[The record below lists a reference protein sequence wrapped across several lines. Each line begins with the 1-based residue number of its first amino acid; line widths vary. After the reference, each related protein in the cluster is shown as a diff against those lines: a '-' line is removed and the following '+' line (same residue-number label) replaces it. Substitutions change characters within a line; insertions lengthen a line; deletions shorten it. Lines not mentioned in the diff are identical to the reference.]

1 MYLWSGS
8 VRIVKNASDRQ
19 PGAQRTVNMPLSSQQ
34 KKRPGKKITGG
45 LVALSSAAIV
55 TIYAAGY
62 TQTQSA
68 AAQFDSPIATASVP
82 PLAPTATATIAVA
95 TSTPFQR
102 IGIAPAIT
110 APTATPAPL
119 PRTTPTPASIA
130 TPTPAPAPASA
141 SVAGNYRDGSYTGL
155 GSSRHGSIG
164 VTVVVQSGKIASA
177 KISQCGTR
185 YPCSMISALPGE
197 VVAQQ
202 SATVDFVSGAT
213 DSSTAFTD
221 AVANALAKAS

>member
-1 MYLWSGS
+1 
-8 VRIVKNASDRQ
+8 
-19 PGAQRTVNMPLSSQQ
+19 MPLSPQP
-34 KKRPGKKITGG
+34 KKRPVKKITGG

-55 TIYAAGY
+55 TVYAAGY

-68 AAQFDSPIATASVP
+68 AAQFDAPIAIATATTGVPPTISVP
-82 PLAPTATATIAVA
+82 TATIAAA
-95 TSTPFQR
+95 TSTPFRR
-102 IGIAPAIT
+102 IGIAPTIT
-110 APTATPAPL
+110 TPAATTAPL

-130 TPTPAPAPASA
+130 PPTTVPAPT
-141 SVAGNYRDGSYTGL
+141 SVAGKYRDGSYTGL
-155 GSSRHGSIG
+155 GRSRHGNIG
-164 VTVVVQSGKIASA
+164 VTVVVQGGKIAAA